1 MRKAGRKSGFSF
13 FIVFFPQIVAD
24 TSIHSS
30 FIIYHSVSVGPCVY
44 YYSGFFWHSIKLYLC
59 LFNNLLIVIMNLY
72 NLIIQDKEQVNLNE
86 VFLNANN
93 KEQLTQLIKEHTY
106 VKELQE
112 YGLPVNHKILLEGSS
127 GCGKTMTAKAIANA
141 LGKNII
147 ILNLSNIV
155 SSRIG
160 ETSQN
165 IKMIF
170 DKAARE
176 RSVLFLDEL
185 DQIGKAR
192 GSDDKDVGEMRR
204 LVNTLIQLIDYYPE
218 NALLICATNH
228 PEIIDTALLRRFQL
242 KINYEM
248 PSAEI
253 LDTYYDQ
260 LLAQFTE
267 EMRIVERK
275 YSISFAEAKD
285 YALTAVKAALIK
297 KLEAKETLAS

>member
-1 MRKAGRKSGFSF
+1 
-13 FIVFFPQIVAD
+13 
-24 TSIHSS
+24 
-30 FIIYHSVSVGPCVY
+30 
-44 YYSGFFWHSIKLYLC
+44 
-59 LFNNLLIVIMNLY
+59 MNLY
-72 NLIIQDKEQVNLNE
+72 NLIIQDKEEIALND
-86 VFLNANN
+86 VFLDAHN
-93 KEQLTQLIKEHTY
+93 KELITQLIKENTY
-106 VKELQE
+106 ARELQE
-112 YGLPVNHKILLEGSS
+112 YGLPVNNKVLLQGSS
-127 GCGKTMTAKAIANA
+127 GCGKTMTAKAIAHE
-141 LGKNII
+141 LGKSII

-248 PSAEI
+248 PSKDF
-253 LDTYYDQ
+253 LDSFYDQ
-260 LLAQFTE
+260 LLAKFPDDLS
-267 EMRIVERK
+267 IIERK
-275 YSISFAEAKD
+275 YSVSFAEAKD
-285 YALTAVKAALIK
+285 YAFTVIKNNLIK
-297 KLEAKETLAS
+297 KLESNTFL

>member
-1 MRKAGRKSGFSF
+1 
-13 FIVFFPQIVAD
+13 
-24 TSIHSS
+24 
-30 FIIYHSVSVGPCVY
+30 
-44 YYSGFFWHSIKLYLC
+44 
-59 LFNNLLIVIMNLY
+59 MNLY
-72 NLIIQDKEQVNLNE
+72 NLIIQDKEEVNLSD
-86 VFLNANN
+86 VFLGKDN
-93 KEQLTQLIKEHTY
+93 KAQLVQLIKEHTY

-112 YGLPVNHKILLEGSS
+112 YGLPVNNKILLQGNS
-127 GCGKTMTAKAIANA
+127 GCGKTMTAKAVANA
-141 LGKNII
+141 LGKNIL

-228 PEIIDTALLRRFQL
+228 AEIIDTALLRRFQL
-242 KINYEM
+242 KISYEM
-248 PSAEI
+248 PSAEF
-253 LDTYYDQ
+253 LDTFYDE
-260 LLAQFTE
+260 LLSKFPE
-267 EMRIVERK
+267 ELRKIDRK

-285 YALTAVKAALIK
+285 HALTSVKSALIK
-297 KLEAKETLAS
+297 ELEAREITQP

>member
-1 MRKAGRKSGFSF
+1 
-13 FIVFFPQIVAD
+13 
-24 TSIHSS
+24 
-30 FIIYHSVSVGPCVY
+30 
-44 YYSGFFWHSIKLYLC
+44 
-59 LFNNLLIVIMNLY
+59 MNLY
-72 NLIIQDKEQVNLNE
+72 NLIIQDKEQVNLND
-86 VFLNANN
+86 VFLSKNN
-93 KEQLTQLIKEHTY
+93 REQLVQLIKEHTY
-106 VKELQE
+106 SKELQE
-112 YGLPVNHKILLEGSS
+112 YGLPVNHKILLQGSS
-127 GCGKTMTAKAIANA
+127 GCGKTMTAKAIASA

-170 DKAARE
+170 DKAGRE

-204 LVNTLIQLIDYYPE
+204 LVNTLLQLIDYYPE
-218 NALLICATNH
+218 NALLLCATNH

-248 PSAEI
+248 PSPEF
-253 LDTYYDQ
+253 LDTFYDT
-260 LLAQFTE
+260 LLNRFPE
-267 EMRIVERK
+267 DMRSIERK

-285 YALTAVKAALIK
+285 YALTAVKTALIQ
-297 KLEAKETLAS
+297 KLETKETIRS